1 MLPALRSHEQYVK
14 FSNKLIENI
23 HIPKVHDD
31 VPSKLM
37 LIDLTPLRILFTT
50 LYSSHQGRPA
60 YAPEDM
66 MRTFIAMVLCGISSP
81 TDWVNDYLKDKS
93 GFYAVISGFLTND
106 VPSVGC
112 LYDFISR
119 ILMIPAFCKQRHI
132 KPKKSKLSKTQKN
145 SLKKINTK

>member
-14 FSNKLIENI
+14 FANKLIENI
-23 HIPKVHDD
+23 HIPKVHND

-37 LIDLTPLRILFTT
+37 LIDLTPLRILFMN

-66 MRTFIAMVLCGISSP
+66 MRTFIAMVLCGIYSP

-93 GFYAVISGFLTND
+93 GFYAVISGFLPND

-119 ILMIPAFCKQRHI
+119 ILMIPEFCKQRHI
-132 KPKKSKLSKTQKN
+132 KTKKNKLSRTQKN